1 MHVFPRALRV
11 ACVLVAVAVSLSLSG
26 AARADGPEQ
35 IAALQVRL
43 VQLRQHLDQQYERA
57 AAASEEVNA
66 QQYRLEIAKQDLA
79 KKQRDLDTAKAALDQ
94 QRDAVAALTVQEL
107 QGSSGLNRLGS
118 VFSSRGPEELL
129 DRASAYSS
137 TSEALQASIDRMAA
151 SKVVF
156 ASAAARSQDAVAEQ
170 EAAVKDGQR
179 AQADLDAAVAASE
192 EAVVA
197 TQREREEVLAKLA
210 DAQKISLDEA
220 KDRQK
225 KIDQEA
231 EAPPSED
238 PDPSDPAPADPVDP
252 VPADPTDPT
261 PAPPKPTTPKPKT
274 PKPTTPKPT
283 TPAPDPIP
291 APPPVSSSK
300 VAKAIAFAKAQ
311 IGEPYAYGAAG
322 PSKWDCS
329 GLTMKA
335 WGAAG
340 VSLAH
345 SSRYQFTQTTRVAMS
360 DIKAGDLLF
369 WTDSGPSGIYHVALY
384 LGGGQMI
391 HAPRTGQ
398 DVQVVPVSYWRT
410 PDYATRIS

>member
-1 MHVFPRALRV
+1 M
-11 ACVLVAVAVSLSLSG
+11 AVSLSLSG

-43 VQLRQHLDQQYERA
+43 VQLRQHLDQQY
-57 AAASEEVNA
+57 
-66 QQYRLEIAKQDLA
+66 RLEVAKQDLA
-79 KKQRDLDTAKAALDQ
+79 KKQRDLDTAKAALDH

-129 DRASAYSS
+129 NRASAYSS

-156 ASAAARSQDAVAEQ
+156 ASAAERSQDAVAEQ
-170 EAAVKDGQR
+170 EAAVKDGKR
-179 AQADLDAAVAASE
+179 AQAGLDAAVAASE

-220 KDRQK
+220 EERQK
-225 KIDQEA
+225 KIDQDA
-231 EAPPSED
+231 ETPPSQD
-238 PDPSDPAPADPVDP
+238 PAPSDPEPADP
-252 VPADPTDPT
+252 ADPT
-261 PAPPKPTTPKPKT
+261 PAPPKPTT

-340 VSLAH
+340 ESLAH
-345 SSRYQFTQTTRVAMS
+345 SSRYQYTQTTRVAMS
-360 DIKAGDLLF
+360 GIKAGDLLF
-369 WTDSGPSGIYHVALY
+369 WTDSGPSGIYDVALY

-398 DVQVVPVSYWRT
+398 DVQIVPVSYWRT